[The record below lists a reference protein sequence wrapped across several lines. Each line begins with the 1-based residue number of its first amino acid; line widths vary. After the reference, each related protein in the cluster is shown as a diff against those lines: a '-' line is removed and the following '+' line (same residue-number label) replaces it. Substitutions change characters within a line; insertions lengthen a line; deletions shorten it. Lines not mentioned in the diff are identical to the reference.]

1 MLTTDHTCPRRWR
14 RPAAVA
20 LLTLFFLALFSF
32 PASAPSLTAL
42 MGSRGAD
49 AAQVHTVSPG
59 ESLWLIAQRYGTT
72 VGALREANGLGGD
85 LIRPGQR
92 LTIPQSAST
101 AWAAPLLTPA
111 EMDLLARL
119 VRAEAEDQPYA
130 GKVAVAAVVLNRTR
144 SSLFPNGVWAVV
156 YEPYQFEPV
165 MNGQINLPARPTDRQ
180 AVADALSGW
189 DPSYGAL
196 YFFNPA
202 KTANAFLWSRPVTVT
217 IGDHRFTR

>member
-1 MLTTDHTCPRRWR
+1 MLTTDYLCRRRWR

-20 LLTLFFLALFSF
+20 LLMVFFLAVFSF
-32 PASAPSLTAL
+32 PVNAPSWQAL
-42 MGSRGAD
+42 LGSRGAD
-49 AAQVHTVSPG
+49 AAQTHTVSPG
-59 ESLWLIAQRYGTT
+59 ESLWLIAQMYGTT
-72 VGALREANGLGGD
+72 VSALRDTNGLRGD

-92 LTIPQSAST
+92 LTIPQFEST
-101 AWAAPLLTPA
+101 AWAASLVTPA

-144 SSLFPNGVWAVV
+144 SNLFPNGVGAVV

-165 MNGQINLPARPTDRQ
+165 LNGQINLPARPTDRQ

-196 YFFNPA
+196 YFFNPT
-202 KTANAFLWSRPVTVT
+202 KTSNAFLRARPVTVT